1 MPEFT
6 FTKAERLC
14 SRKAIERLFSEGQ
27 SFAKYPIRLVWMP
40 LSTAAEAEFSVQ
52 VALSVPRKKFKKA
65 VHRNRIRRLMREA
78 YRTNKHR
85 LYRELATGEGEHYA
99 FMLIYT
105 AMEELPLKQ
114 IEEAIQGIIRR
125 FLYLRR
131 EAKATEK

>member
-6 FTKAERLC
+6 FTKAERLS

-40 LSTAAEAEFSVQ
+40 LSAAPEATFSVQ

-65 VHRNRIRRLMREA
+65 VSRNRIRRLMREA
-78 YRTNKHR
+78 WRMNKHR
-85 LYRELATGEGEHYA
+85 LYRELVVGEEQYA

-131 EAKATEK
+131 EMKEAEK